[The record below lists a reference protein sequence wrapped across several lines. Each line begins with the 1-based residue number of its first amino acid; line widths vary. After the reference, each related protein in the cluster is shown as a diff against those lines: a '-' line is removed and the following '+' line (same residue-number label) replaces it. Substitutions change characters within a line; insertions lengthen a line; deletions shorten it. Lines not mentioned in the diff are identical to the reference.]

1 MRHTL
6 FENNAEIK
14 KIYQNLHI
22 DKMFVNSLNSL
33 YAHPDCRGA
42 ADTGLKN
49 LLFSLTISIR
59 PYRIL
64 EIGAHVGTTTLILL
78 YALRLNNYGKVFAIE
93 PQEHFFNKLVY
104 YVECAGLK
112 DYLHAIKGFSTDP
125 SVLEQLNREA
135 PYDIIYI
142 DAKHDKKEVVQEL
155 AIYYPMLV
163 ENGLFVLHDT
173 SDWAMSL
180 DTEKQGGV
188 RSAIIEICNS
198 YEDLN
203 PIFLEPP
210 LWKHIT
216 GMALIAK
223 QKIINRG
230 EDSLRR
236 YIRELSEDIQKR
248 EREIKS
254 LKEELKRKEEVIS
267 LYHSIIDER
276 KSIMENMKGIAS
288 ASVKLSTLI
297 EKEDANP
304 DLLCRM
310 GEICF
315 YLGLHRRAAALFYK
329 ALEKEPENT
338 EILNN
343 IGVLKTLQGD
353 KTGAKEYFLRA
364 IRLSSDFKEAQK
376 NLAAIMEVNHPDVD
390 SSKKE
395 RWKK

>member
-1 MRHTL
+1 MIHTL
-6 FENNAEIK
+6 LGNNTEIK
-14 KIYQNLHI
+14 KIYQDLHI

-33 YAHPDCRGA
+33 YAHPDYRGS
-42 ADTGLKN
+42 ADTGVKN

-59 PYRIL
+59 PYRVL

-78 YALRLNNYGKVFAIE
+78 YALKLNNYGKVFAIE
-93 PQEHFFNKLVY
+93 PQEHFFNKLVHC
-104 YVECAGLK
+104 VEFAGLK

-125 SVLEQLNREA
+125 SVLEQLKRES
-135 PYDIIYI
+135 PFDIIYI
-142 DAKHDKKEVVQEL
+142 DAKHDKKEVVREL

-163 ENGLFVLHDT
+163 DNGLFVLHDT

-198 YEDLN
+198 YEDMN

-210 LWKHIT
+210 VWKHIT

-223 QKIINRG
+223 QKIINKG
-230 EDSLRR
+230 KDSLRR
-236 YIRELSEDIQKR
+236 YIRELSEGIQKR
-248 EREIKS
+248 ERELES
-254 LKEELKRKEEVIS
+254 LKEELKRKEELIS

-276 KSIMENMKGIAS
+276 NSMIENMKGIAS

-297 EKEDANP
+297 EKEGGSP
-304 DLLCRM
+304 ELLNKI

-315 YLGLHRRAAALFYK
+315 YLGLYRRAEVLFFK

-353 KTGAKEYFLRA
+353 NTDAKEYFLRA
-364 IRLSSDFKEAQK
+364 IRLSPDFKEAQK
-376 NLAAIMEVNHPDVD
+376 NLAAMEVNHPDVV

-395 RWKK
+395 R